1 MPDRSSK
8 RERREPN
15 RFLRNYVKQWKTED
29 RQSERERDRVAYS
42 PLYTYIEKFQR
53 LCSDPG
59 NWSASIHD
67 RDWCGECN
75 FLRPRRRRLS
85 SDAPFPYDPPPPP
98 SRANS
103 RICINTIGFRR
114 GNSSGGRR
122 SGAKLTKVCR
132 QSYYPIP
139 APSLRIFDIDSA
151 VERKTF
157 TSGKQQRGGGGE
169 G

>member
-1 MPDRSSK
+1 MEDGRQTD
-8 RERREPN
+8 RERE
-15 RFLRNYVKQWKTED
+15 
-29 RQSERERDRVAYS
+29 RVAYS

-85 SDAPFPYDPPPPP
+85 FDAPFPYDPPPPPP

-114 GNSSGGRR
+114 GNSSKGVEGRGLSWR
-122 SGAKLTKVCR
+122 KCAGNPIIL
-132 QSYYPIP
+132 YPPQAFGSSILIRKERLLP
-139 APSLRIFDIDSA
+139 AENNS
-151 VERKTF
+151 EEE
-157 TSGKQQRGGGGE
+157 GGE